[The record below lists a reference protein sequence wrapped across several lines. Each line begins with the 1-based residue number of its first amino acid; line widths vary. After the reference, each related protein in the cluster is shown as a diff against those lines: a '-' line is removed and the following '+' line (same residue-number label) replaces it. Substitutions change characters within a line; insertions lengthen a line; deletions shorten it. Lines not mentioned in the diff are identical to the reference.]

1 MDQRK
6 TGSYRD
12 SQEPQAVGAT
22 PQGVASEARI
32 NTGDGEGM
40 AGHSEPIADVT
51 PQDPPSGDVRV
62 RKVDWAKVLVTL
74 DSNPGVWHLIGEFNQ
89 SIRTHINQGRYR
101 NVDPA
106 LYLAKTGKADSSR
119 RTRANLFMQ
128 RLP

>member
-1 MDQRK
+1 
-6 TGSYRD
+6 
-12 SQEPQAVGAT
+12 
-22 PQGVASEARI
+22 
-32 NTGDGEGM
+32 M

-51 PQDPPSGDVRV
+51 PQDPPSVNVRV

-89 SIRTHINQGRYR
+89 SIRTHINQGRYK

-106 LYLAKTGKADSSR
+106 LYLAKTGKAESSK